1 MKKILLI
8 SLIVIIAFYVFKQMV
23 YNPYMWKKAINDPE
37 HKLQLGSFIFSK
49 QRGPNGSQSIENKYF
64 IFKVIE
70 INGDYV
76 RLSVI
81 RQLSQKNKLLQSD
94 FSTTKKAY
102 RDLKQN
108 IKKLTITPIIREDLY
123 KEGASYTINDYL
135 LGKYPS
141 LAKSRYY
148 FEDLSE
154 DQKNLPVPADG
165 FERQEYFSMLYS
177 KQEIIKNAELV
188 PWILN
193 NSPNPEL
200 APGLSKNID
209 LILN

>member
-8 SLIVIIAFYVFKQMV
+8 SLIVIVFFYVFKQMV
-23 YNPYMWKKAINDPE
+23 YNPYMWKKSINSPE

-49 QRGPNGSQSIENKYF
+49 QRGSNGSQSMENKYF

-81 RQLSQKNKLLQSD
+81 RQLSQKNRLLQSD
-94 FSTTKKAY
+94 FSTTKEAFNA
-102 RDLKQN
+102 LKQN
-108 IKKLTITPIIREDLY
+108 IHNITITGILREDLY
-123 KEGASYTINDYL
+123 KEGASYTINNYL
-135 LGKYPS
+135 LSKYPS
-141 LAKSRYY
+141 LEKSRYY
-148 FEDLSE
+148 FEEIAADK
-154 DQKNLPVPADG
+154 KNIPVPLNANPL
-165 FERQEYFSMLYS
+165 EEYFSMVYS
-177 KQEIIKNAELV
+177 KEEIIKNGKLV

-193 NSPNPEL
+193 NSTTPEL
-200 APGLSKNID
+200 ADRLSKNID

>member
-1 MKKILLI
+1 
-8 SLIVIIAFYVFKQMV
+8 
-23 YNPYMWKKAINDPE
+23 MWKKAINNPE

-94 FSTTKKAY
+94 FSTTKEAY

-135 LGKYPS
+135 LGKYPA